1 MEKKNK
7 KTEQNQRL
15 YALAYISMTLNN
27 ELKNHAN
34 NGNNKSNNGYNNG
47 ENTFSVLANKATFV
61 QMNPSFVGYLKA
73 SFILFKK
80 AFDTKKCSN
89 FVVIR

>member
-1 MEKKNK
+1 MNIKYKP
-7 KTEQNQRL
+7 TEL
-15 YALAYISMTLNN
+15 YALAYISRTLNE
-27 ELKNHAN
+27 ELKNHAQDS
-34 NGNNKSNNGYNNG
+34 NNKSCNRYNNG
-47 ENTFSVLANKATFV
+47 ENTFSVFANKPTFV

-80 AFDTKKCSN
+80 AFGTKKCSN

>member
-1 MEKKNK
+1 MKIKNK
-7 KTEQNQRL
+7 PTEQNQRL
-15 YALAYISMTLNN
+15 YALAYISITLND

-34 NGNNKSNNGYNNG
+34 KGNNQSRNGYDNG
-47 ENTFSVLANKATFV
+47 ENTFSELANKPTFV

-80 AFDTKKCSN
+80 AFGTNKCSN

>member
-1 MEKKNK
+1 MEKKTK
-7 KTEQNQRL
+7 QTEQTQRL
-15 YALAYISMTLNN
+15 YALAYISKTLND

-34 NGNNKSNNGYNNG
+34 NGNYKRCNRYNNG
-47 ENTFSVLANKATFV
+47 ENTFSVLANKPTFV

-80 AFDTKKCSN
+80 AFGTKKCSN